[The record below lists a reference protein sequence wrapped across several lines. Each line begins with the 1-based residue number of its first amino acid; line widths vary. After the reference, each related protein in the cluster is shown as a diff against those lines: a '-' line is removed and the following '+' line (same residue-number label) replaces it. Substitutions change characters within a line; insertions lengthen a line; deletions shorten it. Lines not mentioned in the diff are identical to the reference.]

1 MRINCKINR
10 FGDIVMTD
18 IEVGDIPEILAKY
31 RLEAYNYMVNNNFD
45 HSVYATKEYDDDGK
59 LNRLNLYQ
67 GYGFN
72 DKEFYNRTENIK
84 GMVYACHAHK

>member
-1 MRINCKINR
+1 MIS
-10 FGDIVMTD
+10 
-18 IEVGDIPEILAKY
+18 
-31 RLEAYNYMVNNNFD
+31 FD

-72 DKEFYNRTENIK
+72 DKEFYNRTENIM